1 MKPGREMDA
10 LVALYVMD
18 WEFDVPANRG
28 GECQNCGGRWGDAP
42 SHGRRK
48 PLDNEWY
55 RWCDGNACRYSTSD
69 DAAWAVVRA
78 MHDKGWRLWLFP
90 PHDDALVF
98 TVHFAKIGGAHRFAQ
113 AQTFAEAVCVAALRA
128 LGVEP

>member
-1 MKPGREMDA
+1 MKPGRDMDR
-10 LVALYVMD
+10 LVAKEVMD
-18 WEFDVPANRG
+18 NPFVEPERPY
-28 GECQNCGGRWGDAP
+28 EYPPPCKHCG
-42 SHGRRK
+42 H
-48 PLDNEWY
+48 
-55 RWCDGNACRYSTSD
+55 WCSDDCHHSTED